1 MNLYCQTDR
10 MIEILE
16 ALETNYYKY
25 AEILNKLE
33 SISDKTRI
41 LEEKSKYNL
50 YENELYESCLK
61 NKSILSEYYN
71 LIKKFELIIDLYWS
85 AERRILNSTLALPI
99 KINNQNTIFEIE
111 RINLNNPGIFTDNWI
126 DSLIIGGRKE
136 RNE

>member
-16 ALETNYYKY
+16 ELETNYYKY
-25 AEILNKLE
+25 SEIFNKLE

-61 NKSILSEYYN
+61 NKIILSEYYN

-99 KINNQNTIFEIE
+99 SIENKNTVFEVE
-111 RINLNNPGIFTDNWI
+111 RISLNNPGIFTDNWI

>member
-25 AEILNKLE
+25 AEILSKLE
-33 SISDKTRI
+33 SISDKTRV

-61 NKSILSEYYN
+61 NKTVLSEYYN

-85 AERRILNSTLALPI
+85 AESRILNSITALPI
-99 KINNQNTIFEIE
+99 TISNKNPIFEIE
-111 RINLNNPGIFTDNWI
+111 RISLNNPGIFTDNWI